1 MNSDKKDFLIGLIYF
16 FGIVILVLS
25 FFTAPDGVALFNK
38 FIGIFGLDEG
48 IKFGTTTLYIWGL
61 IPIAGVIFCFKKA
74 RKHWWNFNE
83 RFENINI
90 VLRSIH
96 VIVVVVLYFAV
107 MGIHPSLIDRIY
119 FSSVARQSG
128 LRAITIYAPDSR
140 LNIESNGSQ
149 STFSFSRDILICN
162 HSDDFQT
169 FNVKIVYEGFE
180 QHEAFVTDSNGEI
193 KAFRLAPRS
202 LMNFSGFTS
211 HNDVF
216 MNGNYF
222 GNFSLILI
230 NDYEQHHPNFLIR
243 RPLLNP

>member
-1 MNSDKKDFLIGLIYF
+1 MNSGKKDFLIGLIYF

-38 FIGIFGLDEG
+38 FIGIFGLDDG
-48 IKFGTTTLYIWGL
+48 IQLGVTTLYIWGL
-61 IPIAGVIFCFKKA
+61 FPIIGVIFCFKKA

-90 VLRSIH
+90 FLRSIH

-107 MGIHPSLIDRIY
+107 MGVHPSLIDRIY
-119 FSSVARQSG
+119 FSSVSRQNG
-128 LRAITIYAPDSR
+128 LRAITIYAPDSQ
-140 LNIESNGSQ
+140 LNVENDGYQ

-169 FNVKIVYEGFE
+169 FNIKIVYEGFE
-180 QHEAFVTDSNGEI
+180 QQETFARDSDGDI
-193 KAFRLAPRS
+193 KTFQLAPRS
-202 LMNFSGFTS
+202 LMSFQGFTTS
-211 HNDVF
+211 HDIYIR
-216 MNGNYF
+216 GNYT

-230 NDYEQHHPNFLIR
+230 NAYEQHSPTFLIR
-243 RPLLNP
+243 RPLF